1 MLTIEYAKDPVYSN
15 AENTTVVLT
24 VKFEEFNEEMPFGAT
39 PWDTAPH
46 GIILYQNV
54 MAGVYGPIAP
64 FVPPPE
70 PIQPV
75 AEGVQD
81 L

>member
-1 MLTIEYAKDPVYSN
+1 MLTIEYAKDPIYSDV
-15 AENTTVVLT
+15 ENSCITLT
-24 VKFEEFNEEMPFGAT
+24 VKFEEINEEMPFGAT

-46 GIILYQNV
+46 GIILYQNAV
-54 MAGVYGPIAP
+54 AGVYGAIAP
-64 FVPPPE
+64 YVPPPE